1 MKKWTSVI
9 IFVLLISPVIL
20 STGCTSRGVAS
31 EAAASLIQ
39 MNKTAVENID
49 SQIAT
54 LDQQLYDA
62 QEQQLK
68 LEQVLDPAFDWIDYQ
83 KSIPRPGKWD
93 VKVLQSGLDQF
104 QNDQYQITALEVVVT
119 RDSTKV
125 TDSSYTIKVREFPSL
140 QITDGD
146 YLRAHLSDTQN
157 LLEQNRQ
164 AMVDARDLSGSTM
177 DNVLKYVNDWKIK
190 KASDTTYSVSGPG
203 LGWSDQLTNGTWQFN
218 RDAGTLVP
226 DDNQAEALNN
236 IVLVKLTPQ

>member
-9 IFVLLISPVIL
+9 IFVLLIFPIIL
-20 STGCTSRGVAS
+20 STGCTSRAVAS
-31 EAAASLIQ
+31 EAAQSLIQ

-68 LEQVLDPAFDWIDYQ
+68 LEQVLDPAFEWIDYQ

-125 TDSSYTIKVREFPSL
+125 TDSSYTLKVREFPSL

-146 YLRAHLSDTQN
+146 YLRAHLNDAQN

-164 AMVDARDLSGSTM
+164 AMVDARDLSGSSM
-177 DNVLKYVNDWKIK
+177 NNVLKYVNDWKIK
-190 KASDTTYSVSGPG
+190 KASGTTYSVSGPG
-203 LGWSDQLTNGTWQFN
+203 LGWSEQLTNGTWQFN
-218 RDAGTLVP
+218 RAAGTLVP
-226 DDNQAEALNN
+226 DDNQAEALND
-236 IVLVKLTPQ
+236 IILVKLTPQ